1 MAHTQDTRFCRV
13 EGPLG
18 PNDLLVA
25 RVSATEAV
33 SRLFQIELDL
43 VSERPD
49 ITPDELLGKPLQ
61 VSLELDNGQKRFFH
75 GFVSRFAQGEVVDRL
90 FTYRVEVVPWLWFL
104 SRNVDCRIFQ
114 EQTVPQILETIFTD
128 HGFGGMFEITAPSIS
143 KPREYCVQYRESDLN
158 FVSRLMEEEGLFYFF
173 VHEEKKHTLIVSDGS
188 RKLPELSP
196 KQASMRLGEDETREV
211 ENWFAERELH
221 SGAFGT
227 ADYNLDER
235 KVISSLELTART
247 IGNNTKFE
255 IFDFPSE
262 QIAIGDSDKRAALR
276 MQTEEASAAR
286 HSGAASLP
294 GFSAGHRF
302 ELTDHFHKPLND
314 EYMLTTVHHSVSQEL
329 SEHGSNSYVNSFSAV
344 STNKPFHPPLVTPK
358 PIVQGPQTAL
368 VVGKDD
374 RGKIDPAQSD
384 DDIDVDEL
392 GRVLVKFHWDR
403 SGPSAKRKS
412 QQQHESSCRVRV
424 SQDWAGKNWGSVFWP
439 RIGQEVIVE
448 FLEGDPDH
456 PIITGRVYNGKYKPP
471 YDLPANKTQSGIKT
485 RSTPNGTPENFNE
498 IRFEDKKGKEEI
510 SVHAERNL
518 STSVEADE
526 SRSVGGSRSS
536 TIQKDESLTVAKG
549 NRTISVQTG
558 THTETIKGDTKITIT
573 TGTYS
578 HDVQTGTAT
587 YHVKAALAENYD
599 ATQTTTVKQLLKI
612 DGKASILIQAA
623 DELRL
628 QVGTSFIS
636 IKGDS
641 IKVSADKVEAAGGN
655 EAKLGVGNQ
664 NVTCDKQKV
673 GLAGAAINSSA
684 VGMHEI
690 AGAVVKIN

>member
-1 MAHTQDTRFCRV
+1 
-13 EGPLG
+13 
-18 PNDLLVA
+18 
-25 RVSATEAV
+25 
-33 SRLFQIELDL
+33 
-43 VSERPD
+43 
-49 ITPDELLGKPLQ
+49 
-61 VSLELDNGQKRFFH
+61 
-75 GFVSRFAQGEVVDRL
+75 
-90 FTYRVEVVPWLWFL
+90 
-104 SRNVDCRIFQ
+104 
-114 EQTVPQILETIFTD
+114 
-128 HGFGGMFEITAPSIS
+128 
-143 KPREYCVQYRESDLN
+143 
-158 FVSRLMEEEGLFYFF
+158 
-173 VHEEKKHTLIVSDGS
+173 
-188 RKLPELSP
+188 
-196 KQASMRLGEDETREV
+196 
-211 ENWFAERELH
+211 
-221 SGAFGT
+221 
-227 ADYNLDER
+227 
-235 KVISSLELTART
+235 
-247 IGNNTKFE
+247 
-255 IFDFPSE
+255 
-262 QIAIGDSDKRAALR
+262 
-276 MQTEEASAAR
+276 
-286 HSGAASLP
+286 
-294 GFSAGHRF
+294 
-302 ELTDHFHKPLND
+302 
-314 EYMLTTVHHSVSQEL
+314 
-329 SEHGSNSYVNSFSAV
+329 
-344 STNKPFHPPLVTPK
+344 
-358 PIVQGPQTAL
+358 
-368 VVGKDD
+368 
-374 RGKIDPAQSD
+374 
-384 DDIDVDEL
+384 
-392 GRVLVKFHWDR
+392 
-403 SGPSAKRKS
+403 
-412 QQQHESSCRVRV
+412 VRV